1 MTSNQTVYRFRQSYR
16 KGDVPK
22 KYQGTFEIVDEHTQ
36 QVMAVCDL
44 TGKAVFARL
53 AITDHQGKDWMMTPN
68 RKVMPSRWRIIDPD
82 QNITMQFDQKIL
94 GKAIKP
100 LSKVALALLD
110 NEGSEVYRL
119 ADPRTN
125 IPDRIIGAG
134 PVDWLLMDGDNP
146 VAKLTWLPRQ
156 TEPAKGLLGRLSK
169 LLKNPDY
176 GIISVGESHVLAA
189 PEALAMILLFI
200 ELTDVSCG

>member
-1 MTSNQTVYRFRQSYR
+1 M
-16 KGDVPK
+16 PK

-44 TGKAVFARL
+44 TGKAVFSRL
-53 AITDHQGKDWMMTPN
+53 VIMDHHGKDWTMTPN
-68 RKVMPSRWRIIDPD
+68 RKIMPSRWSVTDPA
-82 QNITMQFDQKIL
+82 QNIAMQFDQKIL

-110 NEGSEVYRL
+110 NEGREVYRL
-119 ADPRTN
+119 VDPRTN

-134 PVDWLLMDGDNP
+134 PSDWLLMDGDNP

-156 TEPAKGLLGRLSK
+156 IEPAKGLLSRLSK
-169 LLKNPDY
+169 LLTTPDY
-176 GIISVGESHVLAA
+176 GIVSAGESHVLAA
-189 PEALAMILLFI
+189 PVALAMILLFI